1 LIPSTKDKLIGGL
14 GKRSEPNIDVD
25 YLKNTMMDEKQDG
38 YGTYQN
44 QQEIEPELE
53 RLDQLIENVKG
64 FITKKE

>member
-1 LIPSTKDKLIGGL
+1 
-14 GKRSEPNIDVD
+14 
-25 YLKNTMMDEKQDG
+25 MMDEKQDG

-64 FITKKE
+64 FSTKKE

>member
-1 LIPSTKDKLIGGL
+1 MIPSTKDKLIGGL
-14 GKRSEPNIDVD
+14 CKRSEPNIDVD

-44 QQEIEPELE
+44 QQEIEHELE